1 MHLVTFC
8 AIRGYHERNFSL
20 NMYLTQTCKVLVVW
34 KRDFTSEHANLHG
47 DASKMWQL
55 SMKMKWNVMTLGD
68 LFAGC

>member
-8 AIRGYHERNFSL
+8 AIPGYHERYFSL
-20 NMYLTQTCKVLVVW
+20 NMCLTETRKVLVVW
-34 KRDFTSEHANLHG
+34 KRDFTSEHVNLHS

-55 SMKMKWNVMTLGD
+55 SMYLKWNVMTLGD